1 MDFCAGLAITI
12 FKALRDTTFQKPF
25 QDSMKIIF
33 EKSQSSKIQIFLF

>member
-1 MDFCAGLAITI
+1 MDLCAGPTTTI

-33 EKSQSSKIQIFLF
+33 ENSQSSKNQIC